1 MMKVER
7 IIALLVIILFLS
19 ADVAAI
25 IFGMNSGNETFYILG
40 TGLFVISVV
49 LAVVFAIA
57 WAIAALFIG

>member
-1 MMKVER
+1 MKIEQ

-40 TGLFVISVV
+40 LLLLVISVTLV
-49 LAVVFAIA
+49 FIFAIG
-57 WAIAALFIG
+57 WALAALFIG

>member
-1 MMKVER
+1 MKVER

-40 TGLFVISVV
+40 LVLLVISVV
-49 LAVVFAIA
+49 LVSIFAIGWSLA
-57 WAIAALFIG
+57 ELFIG

>member
-1 MMKVER
+1 MKIEQ

-40 TGLFVISVV
+40 LLLLVISATLVS
-49 LAVVFAIA
+49 LFAIG
-57 WAIAALFIG
+57 WAFAALFIG